1 VPNIIVIG
9 ASAGGVQAL
18 KDIVR
23 HLPVNLQAAIFVVV
37 HISPLGPSVLPEI
50 LNTAGNLH
58 AAAAVDG
65 EAIEP
70 SRIYVAPPDRHL
82 LIEPGFVRLTRGA
95 RENRFRPAIDPLF
108 RTAARAYGERV
119 AGVILTGLLG
129 DGTTGLEIIK
139 SEGGTTIV
147 QDPKEAA
154 FDAMPLSALRA
165 VEIDHVLPAAQI
177 GEKIVGLVQ
186 EPWTGLVPA
195 RAKALEKVPVTEDER
210 MPEDERV
217 VGKPSMFTCPDCSGT
232 LWELGQAGVLR
243 FRCRVGHAYSE
254 DGMRAGYSESVES
267 ALWTAV
273 RALEESAALERKLA
287 QQAAERGANQIQ
299 RRFNDVAEG
308 REEQAEIIKNI
319 LLPKDNKP
327 HSEV

>member
-1 VPNIIVIG
+1 
-9 ASAGGVQAL
+9 
-18 KDIVR
+18 
-23 HLPVNLQAAIFVVV
+23 
-37 HISPLGPSVLPEI
+37 VLPEI

-177 GEKIVGLVQ
+177 GEKIVELVQ